1 MPRVLWSLL
10 ISCSKLYMTRKKL
23 TFMFVWPPWIK
34 ILSFHLILILFA
46 PTVLNSYEALV
57 CLVTL
62 STIKY
67 LVWSFCPSSQ
77 MFAANFFQKP
87 SHDRHPCRQLC
98 AWCYSLR
105 SGLSPVRDVLM
116 PSTLN
121 PPRPIIN
128 WTGLPCLLP
137 ARTAWAQIASK
148 LRNRFISEVRG
159 TRPWLLRKSTDRLG
173 SHKLVA

>member
-1 MPRVLWSLL
+1 
-10 ISCSKLYMTRKKL
+10 MTRKKL

-87 SHDRHPCRQLC
+87 SHDRHPCHWLC
-98 AWCYSLR
+98 DSCY
-105 SGLSPVRDVLM
+105 
-116 PSTLN
+116 
-121 PPRPIIN
+121 
-128 WTGLPCLLP
+128 
-137 ARTAWAQIASK
+137 
-148 LRNRFISEVRG
+148 
-159 TRPWLLRKSTDRLG
+159 
-173 SHKLVA
+173 